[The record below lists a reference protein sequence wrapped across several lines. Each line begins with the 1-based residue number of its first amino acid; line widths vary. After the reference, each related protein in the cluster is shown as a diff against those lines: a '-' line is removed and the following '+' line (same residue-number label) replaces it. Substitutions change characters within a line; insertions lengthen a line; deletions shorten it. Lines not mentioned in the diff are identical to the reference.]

1 MIAFEKHINDGTHE
15 LNLIQKISQNK
26 VYIYIGSHEGVLI
39 SFSYSRYSNK
49 NKHKNVT
56 TDCLIIPILLQSR

>member
-1 MIAFEKHINDGTHE
+1 MVAFEKHINDGTHE
-15 LNLIQKISQNK
+15 LNLIQKNFTKQS
-26 VYIYIGSHEGVLI
+26 VYIGSHEGVLI